1 MNKVFDI
8 KRFGNVLLYDL
19 RRVQGNYLISG
30 LILGV
35 LPAVFFAFTMAF
47 SFIFTGEP
55 TKMFSYGTIV
65 PVAIGA
71 MIGLLVTFPSKVY
84 GEITDNRYGS
94 GYLMLPAS
102 TFEKTLSII
111 AVTCVVAPVFIIG
124 LFLFSDWIMSLC
136 FGTWYG
142 DSIIGYYAQFRRALA
157 EETSGVLNLRLGGIL
172 YVDVC
177 ESMLAFTLG
186 AIYFKKSK
194 AAKTILCLMLAS
206 SIVTTALLAIVGC
219 YHAGIS
225 DFIENVFRHD
235 PATVIDSV
243 SLWTN
248 VAMNIWYIFLFALLT
263 GGIYLRLKTMKH

>member
-19 RRVQGNYLISG
+19 RRVQSNYLING
-30 LILGV
+30 LIVGM
-35 LPAVFFAFTMAF
+35 LPAIFFAFTMAF

-55 TKMFSYGTIV
+55 TKLFSYGTIV

-71 MIGLLVTFPSKVY
+71 MIGLLVTFPVKVY
-84 GEITDNRYGS
+84 GEITDKRYGS
-94 GYLMLPAS
+94 SYLMLPAS
-102 TFEKTLSII
+102 TLEKTLSII
-111 AVTCVVAPVFIIG
+111 AMTCVVAPVFVIG
-124 LFLFSDWIMSLC
+124 LFMFSDWLMSLC

-142 DSIIGYYAQFRRALA
+142 DSIIGHYAQFRRALA

-177 ESMLAFTLG
+177 ESMLSFTLG

-206 SIVTTALLAIVGC
+206 SIVTSALVLIVGH
-219 YHAGIS
+219 YHTGIS
-225 DFIENVFRHD
+225 DFVENCFRHD

-243 SLWTN
+243 SLG
-248 VAMNIWYIFLFALLT
+248 VNIAINAWYIFLFVLLT